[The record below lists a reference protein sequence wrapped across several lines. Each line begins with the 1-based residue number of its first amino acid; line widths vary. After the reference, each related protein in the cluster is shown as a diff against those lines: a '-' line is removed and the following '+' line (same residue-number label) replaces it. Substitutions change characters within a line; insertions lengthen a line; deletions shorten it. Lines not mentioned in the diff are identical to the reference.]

1 VIVPAVVVAVLIIAT
16 IVPAEA
22 LARVFGVFDALAFV
36 AVIVAALGIVNTLT
50 MGVLERVRE
59 IGLLRAI
66 GMSRRQAMRMV
77 VVEAAILGIVG
88 VVLGAVA
95 GIAVGAVLLQ
105 LGGGLGH
112 PGAPW
117 LPIGVAAVLGLI
129 LPALAAL
136 YPARAAARV
145 SIVEA
150 LRFD

>member
-1 VIVPAVVVAVLIIAT
+1 
-16 IVPAEA
+16 
-22 LARVFGVFDALAFV
+22 
-36 AVIVAALGIVNTLT
+36 

-59 IGLLRAI
+59 IGVLRAI

-77 VVEAAILGIVG
+77 VVEATILGIVG

-95 GIAVGAVLLQ
+95 GIGVGAVLLQ
-105 LGGGLGH
+105 LGGGLRH
-112 PGAPW
+112 PGGVPW
-117 LPIGVAAVLGLI
+117 LPIGVAAVLGLV

-150 LRFD
+150 LHFD